1 MRIALDTNALYT
13 TRAGVARY
21 VRGLLT
27 GLKELN
33 PADIIIDELA
43 WPVENFS
50 YAQPQRMLKT
60 VWRELVWARW
70 TARKRL
76 RNTNADLLHSTA
88 LSLVSAPPV
97 REVVTLHDLALLR
110 HPQRFRK
117 WQRRSGLKRLQHV
130 AKADH
135 VIAVSRF
142 TADEAM
148 ALLEIPA
155 RQITVV
161 HHGVNLAKTE
171 RVPADLLPEFYLFV
185 GSLEPGKN
193 LDLLRQVWIAAK
205 ARGDSLPPL
214 IVVGARWAGVATEGE
229 PLSDWHYLGHQSD
242 EILLALYRRARALLF
257 PSLYEGFGLPVLE
270 AMAAGCPVI
279 CGRVA
284 SLPEVGSDAVI
295 YAELTEPG
303 FYRAMQQLR
312 IDDAL
317 AAQMRVAGLCRSTDF
332 SWQQCARETIAVYR
346 TTMEQS

>member
-214 IVVGARWAGVATEGE
+214 IVVGARWAGVRSLSIWPKRVAISLLKACFAALTPSAWTPMCSMACRQPRATCGCALIRPRKSVFTAACRT
-229 PLSDWHYLGHQSD
+229 PLRGDRSSCR
-242 EILLALYRRARALLF
+242 YRWRW
-257 PSLYEGFGLPVLE
+257 SV
-270 AMAAGCPVI
+270 AATVGWLCRTTPICCDGCPKV
-279 CGRVA
+279 
-284 SLPEVGSDAVI
+284 
-295 YAELTEPG
+295 
-303 FYRAMQQLR
+303 
-312 IDDAL
+312 
-317 AAQMRVAGLCRSTDF
+317 ST
-332 SWQQCARETIAVYR
+332 
-346 TTMEQS
+346 